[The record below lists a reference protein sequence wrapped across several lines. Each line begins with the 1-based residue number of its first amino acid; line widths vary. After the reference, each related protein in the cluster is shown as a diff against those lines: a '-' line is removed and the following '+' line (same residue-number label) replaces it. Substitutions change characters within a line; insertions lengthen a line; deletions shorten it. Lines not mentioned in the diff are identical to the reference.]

1 MPSSSLSRLPPVHV
15 EADLL
20 SPDDH
25 RALLDDALA
34 NEADQRPSAVAL
46 DQDGEIVRGTIDVDI
61 RRGGSR
67 TLTNAQR
74 RLFKQIIMAR
84 QDKVAEALGLSFP
97 AKPGLEL
104 EAVHSG
110 DGAFFV
116 PHVDTMRGGRAS
128 HRVISAVY
136 YYSRRPRAFSG
147 GELRLWSLD
156 GSSSKLI
163 EPTDN
168 SMVFFPSIFR
178 HEVLPVSVPSGEF
191 ADGRF
196 SINCWIHRIV

>member
-25 RALLDDALA
+25 RALLEHALA

-46 DQDGEIVRGTIDVDI
+46 DQGGEIVGGAIDVDI

-67 TLTNAQR
+67 TLTPAQR
-74 RLFKQIIMAR
+74 KLFKQIIMTR
-84 QDKVAEALGLSFP
+84 HDKVAEALGLSLP

-110 DGAFFV
+110 DGAFFA

-128 HRVISAVY
+128 FRVISAVY
-136 YYSRRPRAFSG
+136 YYSRTPRAFSG

-163 EPTDN
+163 QPTDN

-196 SINCWIHRIV
+196 SINCWVHRIV